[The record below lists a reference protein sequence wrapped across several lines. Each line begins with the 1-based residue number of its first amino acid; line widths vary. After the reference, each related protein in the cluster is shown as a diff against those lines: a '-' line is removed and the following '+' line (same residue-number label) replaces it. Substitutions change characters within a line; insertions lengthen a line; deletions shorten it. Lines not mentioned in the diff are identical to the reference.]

1 MWLNVLKRSCNLK
14 LISKGSAENAEV
26 PNNHTKCRSN
36 LEFRNNH
43 FKKLILVYKND
54 GEHPRYKVIFE
65 LLHGHY
71 HKCVNLDVGNR
82 KETVTY
88 FTKGY
93 IISE

>member
-14 LISKGSAENAEV
+14 LICKRSAENAEV
-26 PNNHTKCRSN
+26 SNNHTKCRIN

-43 FKKLILVYKND
+43 FNKTQLGVQERRRSNKLEGNFRTITWPL
-54 GEHPRYKVIFE
+54 PQS
-65 LLHGHY
+65 
-71 HKCVNLDVGNR
+71 VNLDIGNR

-93 IISE
+93 IITE